1 MKLKIDI
8 EPYFCPK
15 CGQFRNALQTERG
28 YNFCDSYGYRP
39 DPKLAT
45 RVEGIVRTC
54 ILCGT
59 KVHDTPTIIEQLLR
73 KSIVDNYSARKPD
86 PT

>member
-15 CGQFRNALQTERG
+15 CGQFRSAPQTQRG
-28 YNFCDSYGYRP
+28 YTFCDSYGYRP
-39 DPKLAT
+39 DPKLVT

-59 KVHDTPTIIEQLLR
+59 KVHNTADIAENILR
-73 KSIVDNYSARKPD
+73 HTIVDNYSARKPD